1 MSSRHALEKAASPD
15 AQASPDPTTLEA
27 ELTEE
32 LETLE
37 VEAAGIEP
45 ASVVAPVRTSTSV
58 VRALTSNGGRGR
70 TPYRRSSHP

>member
-1 MSSRHALEKAASPD
+1 
-15 AQASPDPTTLEA
+15 
-27 ELTEE
+27 
-32 LETLE
+32 

-70 TPYRRSSHP
+70 TPYRRS